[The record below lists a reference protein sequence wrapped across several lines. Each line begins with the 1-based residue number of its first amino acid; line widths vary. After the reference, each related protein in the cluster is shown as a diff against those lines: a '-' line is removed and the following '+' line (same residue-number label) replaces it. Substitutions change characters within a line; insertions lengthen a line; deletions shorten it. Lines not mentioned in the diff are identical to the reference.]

1 MSGYTIWVCSIIHLY
16 PTVRNSTTYCEQL
29 APITGIILADY
40 YCIRSQSYE
49 VFELYQPH
57 GQYRYN
63 RYGTNWRAAVAWFL
77 GWAPLLGG
85 FALGVNPSLN
95 ISTGALH
102 LYYLGY
108 IYGFCV
114 SFGVYVGLSLVF
126 PPGPILKGHSEP
138 YETQA
143 SESSAV

>member
-1 MSGYTIWVCSIIHLY
+1 MSKYNSV
-16 PTVRNSTTYCEQL
+16 VRISTTYCVQL

-40 YCIRSQSYE
+40 YCVRGQTYE
-49 VFELYQPH
+49 VFDLYQPD

-63 RYGTNWRAAVAWFL
+63 KYGTNWRAAVAWFL

-85 FALGVNPSLN
+85 FASGVTPSLN

-114 SFGVYVGLSLVF
+114 SFGVYVGLSKAF
-126 PPGPILKGHSEP
+126 PPKEVAKEHSMP
-138 YETQA
+138 YETQV
-143 SESSAV
+143 SESIDV